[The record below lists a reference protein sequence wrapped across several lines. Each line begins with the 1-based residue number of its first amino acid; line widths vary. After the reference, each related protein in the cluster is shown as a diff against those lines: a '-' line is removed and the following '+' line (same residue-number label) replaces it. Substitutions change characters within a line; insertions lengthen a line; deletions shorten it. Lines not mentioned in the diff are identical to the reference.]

1 MVNTSIVS
9 FGSIC
14 NMSLD
19 LDINNLYVP
28 MEKTYLNNTTTS
40 KLNIFQDK
48 VRTERAPTR
57 LQQHI

>member
-28 MEKTYLNNTTTS
+28 MEKTYLSNTTTS